1 MKKIIYSKFSN
12 ERREEFQIRTDIVM
26 DDSVNERKVYK
37 SAIYEGGKKHLL
49 HISDAYKK
57 LSETYIQKNIV
68 FCESNLVDNMLESP
82 YIAGETLQQILE
94 TAVGNNDEKLIVET
108 GIFNKKQK
116 IVPLYRIVNITARDN
131 IFNFGELYIN
141 DKGQTLILKNVKH
154 SKDEM
159 TKLITKWEN
168 AKKENIRNE
177 VI

>member
-1 MKKIIYSKFSN
+1 MKMSK
-12 ERREEFQIRTDIVM
+12 
-26 DDSVNERKVYK
+26 Y
-37 SAIYEGGKKHLL
+37 Y
-49 HISDAYKK
+49 Y
-57 LSETYIQKNIV
+57 
-68 FCESNLVDNMLESP
+68 
-82 YIAGETLQQILE
+82 
-94 TAVGNNDEKLIVET
+94 NDEKLIVET

>member
-1 MKKIIYSKFSN
+1 MNYYNIEISKFW
-12 ERREEFQIRTDIVM
+12 FVFWIVI
-26 DDSVNERKVYK
+26 SVILTLA
-37 SAIYEGGKKHLL
+37 SSGGLFLTLL
-49 HISDAYKK
+49 VPAWWF
-57 LSETYIQKNIV
+57 L
-68 FCESNLVDNMLESP
+68 
-82 YIAGETLQQILE
+82 ILKMSKYYY
-94 TAVGNNDEKLIVET
+94 NDEKLIVET

-177 VI
+177 LI

>member
-1 MKKIIYSKFSN
+1 MNYYNIEISKFW
-12 ERREEFQIRTDIVM
+12 FVFWIVI
-26 DDSVNERKVYK
+26 SVILTLA
-37 SAIYEGGKKHLL
+37 SSGGLFLTLL
-49 HISDAYKK
+49 VPAWWF
-57 LSETYIQKNIV
+57 L
-68 FCESNLVDNMLESP
+68 
-82 YIAGETLQQILE
+82 ILKMSKYYY
-94 TAVGNNDEKLIVET
+94 NDEKLIVET

-141 DKGQTLILKNVKH
+141 DKGLTLILKNVKH

>member
-1 MKKIIYSKFSN
+1 MNYYNIEISKFW
-12 ERREEFQIRTDIVM
+12 FVFWIVI
-26 DDSVNERKVYK
+26 SVILTLA
-37 SAIYEGGKKHLL
+37 SSGGLFLTLL
-49 HISDAYKK
+49 VPAWWF
-57 LSETYIQKNIV
+57 L
-68 FCESNLVDNMLESP
+68 
-82 YIAGETLQQILE
+82 ILKMSKYYY
-94 TAVGNNDEKLIVET
+94 NDEKLIVET
-108 GIFNKKQK
+108 GIFNKKQR

-141 DKGQTLILKNVKH
+141 DKGQTLMLKNVKN

>member
-1 MKKIIYSKFSN
+1 MNYYNIEISKFW
-12 ERREEFQIRTDIVM
+12 FVFWIVI
-26 DDSVNERKVYK
+26 SVILTLA
-37 SAIYEGGKKHLL
+37 SSGGLFLTLL
-49 HISDAYKK
+49 VPAWWF
-57 LSETYIQKNIV
+57 L
-68 FCESNLVDNMLESP
+68 
-82 YIAGETLQQILE
+82 ILKMSKYYY
-94 TAVGNNDEKLIVET
+94 NDEKLIVET

>member
-1 MKKIIYSKFSN
+1 MNYYNIEISKFW
-12 ERREEFQIRTDIVM
+12 FVYWIVI
-26 DDSVNERKVYK
+26 SVILTLA
-37 SAIYEGGKKHLL
+37 SSGGLFLTLL
-49 HISDAYKK
+49 VPAWWF
-57 LSETYIQKNIV
+57 L
-68 FCESNLVDNMLESP
+68 
-82 YIAGETLQQILE
+82 ILKMSKYYY
-94 TAVGNNDEKLIVET
+94 NDEKLIVET

>member
-1 MKKIIYSKFSN
+1 MNYYNIEISKFW
-12 ERREEFQIRTDIVM
+12 FVFWIVI
-26 DDSVNERKVYK
+26 SVILTLA
-37 SAIYEGGKKHLL
+37 SSGGLFLTLL
-49 HISDAYKK
+49 VPAWWF
-57 LSETYIQKNIV
+57 L
-68 FCESNLVDNMLESP
+68 
-82 YIAGETLQQILE
+82 ILKMSKYYY
-94 TAVGNNDEKLIVET
+94 NDEKLIVET
-108 GIFNKKQK
+108 GIFNKKQR

-141 DKGQTLILKNVKH
+141 DKGQTLVLKNVKN

>member
-1 MKKIIYSKFSN
+1 MNYYNIEISKFW
-12 ERREEFQIRTDIVM
+12 FVFWIVI
-26 DDSVNERKVYK
+26 SVILTLA
-37 SAIYEGGKKHLL
+37 SSGGLFLTLL
-49 HISDAYKK
+49 VPAWWF
-57 LSETYIQKNIV
+57 L
-68 FCESNLVDNMLESP
+68 
-82 YIAGETLQQILE
+82 ILKMSKYYY
-94 TAVGNNDEKLIVET
+94 NDEKLIVET

-168 AKKENIRNE
+168 AKKEYIRNE

>member
-1 MKKIIYSKFSN
+1 MNYYNIEISKFW
-12 ERREEFQIRTDIVM
+12 FVFWIVI
-26 DDSVNERKVYK
+26 SVILTLA
-37 SAIYEGGKKHLL
+37 SSGGLFLILL
-49 HISDAYKK
+49 VPAWWF
-57 LSETYIQKNIV
+57 L
-68 FCESNLVDNMLESP
+68 
-82 YIAGETLQQILE
+82 ILKMSKYYY
-94 TAVGNNDEKLIVET
+94 NDEKLIVET

>member
-1 MKKIIYSKFSN
+1 MNYYNIEISKFW
-12 ERREEFQIRTDIVM
+12 FVFWIVI
-26 DDSVNERKVYK
+26 SVILTLA
-37 SAIYEGGKKHLL
+37 SSGGLSLTLL
-49 HISDAYKK
+49 VPAWWF
-57 LSETYIQKNIV
+57 L
-68 FCESNLVDNMLESP
+68 
-82 YIAGETLQQILE
+82 ILKMSKYYY
-94 TAVGNNDEKLIVET
+94 NDEKLIVET

>member
-1 MKKIIYSKFSN
+1 MNYYNIEISKFW
-12 ERREEFQIRTDIVM
+12 FVFWIVI
-26 DDSVNERKVYK
+26 SVILTLA
-37 SAIYEGGKKHLL
+37 SSGGLFLTLL
-49 HISDAYKK
+49 VPAWWF
-57 LSETYIQKNIV
+57 L
-68 FCESNLVDNMLESP
+68 
-82 YIAGETLQQILE
+82 ILKMSKYYY
-94 TAVGNNDEKLIVET
+94 NDEKLIVET

-168 AKKENIRNE
+168 AKKENIRTE

>member
-1 MKKIIYSKFSN
+1 MNYYNIEISKFW
-12 ERREEFQIRTDIVM
+12 FVFWIVI
-26 DDSVNERKVYK
+26 SVILTLA
-37 SAIYEGGKKHLL
+37 SSGGLFLTLL
-49 HISDAYKK
+49 VPAWWF
-57 LSETYIQKNIV
+57 L
-68 FCESNLVDNMLESP
+68 
-82 YIAGETLQQILE
+82 ILKMSKYYY
-94 TAVGNNDEKLIVET
+94 NDEKLIVET

-159 TKLITKWEN
+159 TKLITKCEN

>member
-1 MKKIIYSKFSN
+1 MNYYNIEISKFW
-12 ERREEFQIRTDIVM
+12 FVFWIVI
-26 DDSVNERKVYK
+26 SVILTLA
-37 SAIYEGGKKHLL
+37 SSGGLFLTLL
-49 HISDAYKK
+49 VPAWWF
-57 LSETYIQKNIV
+57 L
-68 FCESNLVDNMLESP
+68 
-82 YIAGETLQQILE
+82 ILKMSKYYY
-94 TAVGNNDEKLIVET
+94 NDEKLIVET
-108 GIFNKKQK
+108 GIFNKKQR

>member
-1 MKKIIYSKFSN
+1 MNYYNIEISKFW
-12 ERREEFQIRTDIVM
+12 FVFWIVI
-26 DDSVNERKVYK
+26 SVILTLA
-37 SAIYEGGKKHLL
+37 SSGGLFLTLL
-49 HISDAYKK
+49 VPVWWF
-57 LSETYIQKNIV
+57 L
-68 FCESNLVDNMLESP
+68 
-82 YIAGETLQQILE
+82 ILKMSKYYY
-94 TAVGNNDEKLIVET
+94 NDEKLIVET

>member
-1 MKKIIYSKFSN
+1 MNYYNIEISKFW
-12 ERREEFQIRTDIVM
+12 FVFWIVI
-26 DDSVNERKVYK
+26 SVILTLA
-37 SAIYEGGKKHLL
+37 SSGGLFLTLL
-49 HISDAYKK
+49 VPAWWF
-57 LSETYIQKNIV
+57 L
-68 FCESNLVDNMLESP
+68 
-82 YIAGETLQQILE
+82 ILKMSKYYY
-94 TAVGNNDEKLIVET
+94 NDEKLIVET

-141 DKGQTLILKNVKH
+141 DKSQTLILKNVKH